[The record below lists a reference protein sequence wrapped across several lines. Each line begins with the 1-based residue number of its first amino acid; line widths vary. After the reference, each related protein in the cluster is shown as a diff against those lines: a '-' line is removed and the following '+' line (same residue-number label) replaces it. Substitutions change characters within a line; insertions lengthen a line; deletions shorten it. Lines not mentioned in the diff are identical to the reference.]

1 MNNIDNIF
9 ELIRW
14 IDTNI
19 DGEHFNDRLK
29 NYFTYC
35 TENNI
40 PIESSPQL
48 RLQDQFLNPPPFEVD
63 ESTLG

>member
-19 DGEHFNDRLK
+19 DGEHFNVRLK

-40 PIESSPQL
+40 PIESSSQL